1 MPIITG
7 DLTIWVTHFLM
18 FVVRMSALFI
28 ISPIFGRA
36 NIPAYVKV
44 LLSVMVA
51 FIAIQFYP
59 PPAELPP
66 TLLHFVLAIMGEL
79 LVGLTIGYITTM
91 FFGIVF
97 TAGQIMDTQIGFGMV
112 QIYDVATNA
121 QMPIVGTIMN
131 IVMIQSF
138 LLTDGHLRLIRML
151 FATFEYLPVGR
162 VAFNQS
168 IGELMLRGFVQTFV
182 LSVNVAMPI
191 IASALVAEIGLG
203 IVVRTSPQM
212 NIFVVGMP
220 IKTILG
226 LVMIGVVIPVFINF
240 TNTIFDQMFN
250 FIDVV
255 LPIMSS

>member
-1 MPIITG
+1 MQITG

-51 FIAIQFYP
+51 FIAMQFYP
-59 PPAELPP
+59 PPEELPP
-66 TLLHFVLAIMGEL
+66 TILHFVLAILGEL

-138 LLTDGHLRLIRML
+138 LLTNGHLRLIRML
-151 FATFEYLPVGR
+151 FATFEYLPVGH

-168 IGELMLRGFVQTFV
+168 IAELMLRGFVQTFI
-182 LSVNVAMPI
+182 LSINVAMPI
-191 IASALVAEIGLG
+191 IASAMVAEIGLG

-212 NIFVVGMP
+212 NIFVLGMP

-226 LVMIGVVIPVFINF
+226 LVMIGVVIPIFINF
-240 TNTIFDQMFN
+240 TNTIFDQMFS

-255 LPIMSS
+255 LPVMSS